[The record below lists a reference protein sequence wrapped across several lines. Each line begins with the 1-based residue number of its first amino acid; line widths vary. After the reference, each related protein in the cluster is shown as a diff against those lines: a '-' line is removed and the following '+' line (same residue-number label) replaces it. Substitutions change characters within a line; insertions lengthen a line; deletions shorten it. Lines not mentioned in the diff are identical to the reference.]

1 MGRTSQ
7 LQVSPHPSL
16 ALPNGREVSVF
27 IRRSERAR
35 CILVQVG
42 HLTGEVELVLPR
54 GVPIAEGMRF
64 AYDKA
69 AWVQDRLRRVV
80 TSVPLVEGTE
90 FPLLGQ
96 TVRIRHTGDP
106 LPAIHRSG
114 GDILVSGRRDNISG
128 RVRDWLKWQARQEIA
143 PRVEAKTRIVGRAHR
158 RITIRDTHSRWGSC
172 SHEGNLSFC
181 WRLIFA
187 PAFVLDYVVAHEVA
201 HLREMNHGR
210 RFWALVQRLDVDPG
224 AGRDWLRRHAAD
236 LHRYS

>member
-7 LQVSPHPSL
+7 LQISPRPALS
-16 ALPNGREVSVF
+16 LPNGKEVHLA

-54 GVPIAEGMRF
+54 GVSIAEGLKF

-69 AWVQDRLRRVV
+69 GWVQDRLRRVV
-80 TSVPLVEGTE
+80 TPVSLVEGTE
-90 FPLLGQ
+90 FPLLGEP
-96 TVRIRHTGDP
+96 VRIRHTGDH
-106 LPAIHRSG
+106 LPAIHRQG
-114 GDILVSGRRDNISG
+114 GEILVSGRRENVSG

-143 PRVEAKTRIVGRAHR
+143 PRVEAKTRIVGRPHR

-187 PAFVLDYVVAHEVA
+187 PEFVLDYVVAHEVA

-210 RFWALVQRLDVDPG
+210 RFWALVQRLSPDAAPS
-224 AGRDWLRRHAAD
+224 RDWLRRHAAE
-236 LHRYS
+236 LHRYG